1 MTKNSRLSIWLNKYT
16 IILYLLLGGALLVR
30 IIGLDW
36 NLPQSMLAPNEF
48 DEYYTVKIA
57 LRVLTG
63 RSFNPGSFMWPSLY
77 FYIQAFA
84 YGNYSFWMLLIGS
97 LQSLNDL
104 TIRQVYLVGRFT
116 TVLFGV
122 GNVLLVYLIAKRM
135 YSKKVGLLAALFLS
149 FSLLHIRYSRV
160 IRPDI
165 PMAFLVTLSFL
176 FIYLIY
182 EKGKTRDYVLAA
194 IFTGLSAGTKYTG
207 IILIVVIFLAHLLH
221 TIDSKKGVAKIFL
234 DKRLFL
240 VAGLV
245 VLTFFLATPYGLVQ
259 FAKLQRTVVG
269 WSSRGLSEITANQ
282 PAEVNSWV
290 YYIAHSLEHS
300 LGYPL
305 AIFSLTAIAYGIFA
319 HRKKDILLISFPV
332 LYYFIIGSFTRHG
345 DRYILPIVPFL
356 AVIAAMFVM
365 RIVPRIRFSRNKPG
379 TRLNVVLAIAA
390 FILILLPGMK
400 VIRYVQLMSEKG
412 TRIEAKEWINE
423 NIPRGKRIA
432 YEFYFPH
439 FPRYRMKNIYTIGT
453 HPFEWYKDRFDYI
466 IVNSARYGRYFKT
479 SLGQYQGIRRNY
491 EDIETNS
498 QLVKQFDPPTFS
510 PNNPN
515 PVIKIY
521 KVK

>member
-1 MTKNSRLSIWLNKYT
+1 
-16 IILYLLLGGALLVR
+16 LVR

-36 NLPQSMLAPNEF
+36 NLPHSMLAPNEV
-48 DEYYTVKIA
+48 DEYYTVQIA
-57 LRVLTG
+57 LRVLRG

-122 GNVLLVYLIAKRM
+122 GNVLLVYLVAKRM

-149 FSLLHIRYSRV
+149 FSLLHVRYSRV

-165 PMAFLVTLSFL
+165 PMAFFVTLSFL

-194 IFTGLSAGTKYTG
+194 IFTGLSAGTKYMG

-221 TIDSKKGVAKIFL
+221 AIDSKKGVAKIFF

-240 VAGLV
+240 VVGLV
-245 VLTFFLATPYGLVQ
+245 VLTFLLTTPYGLVQ

-269 WSSRGLSEITANQ
+269 WSSGGLSEITANQ
-282 PAEVNSWV
+282 PAEVSSWL
-290 YYIAHSLEHS
+290 YYITHSLEHS

-305 AIFSLTAIAYGIFA
+305 AIFALAAIAYGIFA

-356 AVIAAMFVM
+356 AIIAAMFLM
-365 RIVPRIRFSRNKPG
+365 RIVPRIPFSKNK
-379 TRLNVVLAIAA
+379 RSIVLAIAA
-390 FILILLPGMK
+390 FILIFFPGIK
-400 VIRYVQLMSEKG
+400 VIRYVQLMTEKG
-412 TRIEAKEWINE
+412 TRIEARDWIKE
-423 NIPRGKRIA
+423 NIPQGKRIA
-432 YEFYFPH
+432 YEYYFPH
-439 FPRYRMKNIYTIGT
+439 FSGYKMENIYIIGT

-466 IVNSARYGRYFKT
+466 VVNSGRYERYFKT
-479 SLGQYQGIRRNY
+479 SLKQYQGIRRNY
-491 EDIETNS
+491 EDIEIKGE
-498 QLVKQFDPPTFS
+498 LVKQFDPFPFS

-515 PVIKIY
+515 PAVKIY

>member
-1 MTKNSRLSIWLNKYT
+1 
-16 IILYLLLGGALLVR
+16 LVR

-36 NLPQSMLAPNEF
+36 NLPHAMFAPYEL
-48 DEYYTVKIA
+48 DEYYTVKTA
-57 LRVLTG
+57 LQMLRE
-63 RSFNPGSFMWPSLY
+63 RNFDPGSFMWPSLY

-116 TVLFGV
+116 SVLFGV
-122 GNVLLVYLIAKRM
+122 GNVFLVYLIAQRM

-149 FSLLHIRYSRV
+149 FSLLHVRYSRV

-165 PMAFLVTLSFL
+165 PMAFLITLSFL

-221 TIDSKKGVAKIFL
+221 TIDSKKGVARIFF

-240 VAGLV
+240 VVGLV

-259 FAKLQRTVVG
+259 FAKLSRAVVG
-269 WSSRGLSEITANQ
+269 WSSGGLSEVTANQ
-282 PAEVNSWV
+282 PAEVSSWV
-290 YYIAHSLEHS
+290 YYITRSLNHS

-305 AIFSLTAIAYGIFA
+305 AIFSLAAIVYGIFT
-319 HRKKDILLISFPV
+319 HREKDIVLISFPL
-332 LYYFIIGSFTRHG
+332 LYYFIISSFTRHG
-345 DRYILPIVPFL
+345 DRYILPLVPFL
-356 AVIAAMFVM
+356 AIIAAMFLMEIVS
-365 RIVPRIRFSRNKPG
+365 RITLSGNK
-379 TRLNVVLAIAA
+379 RSVILAIAA
-390 FILILLPGMK
+390 FILVFLPGIK
-400 VIRYVQLMSEKG
+400 VIRYAQLMSEKG
-412 TRIEAKEWINE
+412 TRIEAKDWINE
-423 NIPRGKRIA
+423 NIPRDKRIA

-439 FPRYRMKNIYTIGT
+439 FSGYRMENIYIVGI
-453 HPFEWYKDRFDYI
+453 HSFEWYKDRFDYI
-466 IVNSARYGRYFKT
+466 IVNSGRYERYFKT
-479 SLGQYQGIRRNY
+479 SLKQYQGIRHNY
-491 EDIETNS
+491 EDIEAKGE
-498 QLVKQFDPPTFS
+498 LIKQFDPSPFS

-515 PVIKIY
+515 PVVKIY

>member
-36 NLPQSMLAPNEF
+36 NLPHSMFAPNEF

-57 LRVLTG
+57 LRVLRG

-104 TIRQVYLVGRFT
+104 TVRQVYLVGRFT

-194 IFTGLSAGTKYTG
+194 IFTGLSTGTKYTG
-207 IILIVVIFLAHLLH
+207 IILIAVIFLAHLLH
-221 TIDSKKGVAKIFL
+221 IADSKKGVRKIFL

-245 VLTFFLATPYGLVQ
+245 VLTFFLSTPYGLVR

-269 WSSRGLSEITANQ
+269 WSSGGLSEVTANQ
-282 PAEVNSWV
+282 PAEVNSWF
-290 YYIAHSLEHS
+290 YYITHSLEHS

-305 AIFSLTAIAYGIFA
+305 AIFSLAAIAYGIFA
-319 HRKKDILLISFPV
+319 HRKKDILLISFPL

-356 AVIAAMFVM
+356 TIIAAMFLV
-365 RIVPRIRFSRNKPG
+365 RIVSRVPFSENR
-379 TRLNVVLAIAA
+379 RSVVLAITA
-390 FILILLPGMK
+390 FALVFFPGIK
-400 VIRYVQLMSEKG
+400 AIRYAQLMTEKG
-412 TRIEAKEWINE
+412 TRLEAKDWVKD

-439 FPRYRMKNIYTIGT
+439 FSGYKMENIYTIGV
-453 HPFEWYKDRFDYI
+453 HPFEWYEDRFDYI
-466 IVNSARYGRYFKT
+466 IVNSGRYQRYFKT
-479 SLGQYQGIRRNY
+479 SLKQYQTVRHNY
-491 EDIETNS
+491 EDIEARGE
-498 QLVKQFDPPTFS
+498 LVKQFDPSPFS

-515 PVIKIY
+515 PAVKIY